1 MPSSNRSEEKKYSG
15 QECLDLETLRE
26 IVNGKSWDKLYM
38 VYLRKKG
45 VGTQGMYKKFT
56 NVKLTIRDNFVIMYI
71 IYL

>member
-1 MPSSNRSEEKKYSG
+1 
-15 QECLDLETLRE
+15 
-26 IVNGKSWDKLYM
+26 M